1 MEVGNSVE
9 ITLEIDADLKEQAEK
24 IFSENGLTLEQATI
38 LFIEETVRLGKLPF

>member
-1 MEVGNSVE
+1 MGNSVE

-24 IFSENGLTLEQATI
+24 IFAENGLTLEQASI